1 MHISN
6 QSGGN
11 LYRLRATKSKSVIPM
26 NLRKQEI
33 TKMQISLAC
42 LYLGKT
48 MVTDIIKEK
57 SSAMFLFCNLS
68 ENGCKSSRHSIK
80 LSVLRRTKT
89 NYHLTMPATYNHMGG
104 CWQYIFKWKSKVK
117 FIAKS

>member
-33 TKMQISLAC
+33 TRMQISLAC

-57 SSAMFLFCNLS
+57 PSAMFLFCNLS